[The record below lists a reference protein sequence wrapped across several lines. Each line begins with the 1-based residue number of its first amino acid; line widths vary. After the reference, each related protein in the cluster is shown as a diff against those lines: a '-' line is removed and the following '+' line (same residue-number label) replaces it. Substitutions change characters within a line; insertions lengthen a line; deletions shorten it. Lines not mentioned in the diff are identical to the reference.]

1 MFSLSQ
7 NIAQLEAQVEKVT
20 REKISAI
27 NQLEEVQ
34 NQLASKEMDVTK
46 VQSEILVYNFFL
58 MYKAQKAIWNG
69 KVLLLKM
76 VKIHIM
82 VIKPAF
88 TYYWQALWWVLQI
101 QKTN

>member
-20 REKISAI
+20 REKISAS

-58 MYKAQKAIWNG
+58 MYKAQKA
-69 KVLLLKM
+69 V
-76 VKIHIM
+76 
-82 VIKPAF
+82 
-88 TYYWQALWWVLQI
+88 
-101 QKTN
+101 

>member
-1 MFSLSQ
+1 MLSLSQ

-46 VQSEILVYNFFL
+46 VQSEILVPNFFL
-58 MYKAQKAIWNG
+58 MYKAQKAVWSG
-69 KVLLLKM
+69 ELLLFKI

-82 VIKPAF
+82 VMKPAF
-88 TYYWQALWWVLQI
+88 IYWQALWWVLQR
-101 QKTN
+101 QKMN